1 MKTMKIVLCTTAALA
16 FSGQFAAAEP
26 GFSLPVSAEAASVRF
41 DEATG
46 QLTLRGDLTL
56 PDLDDYRWDE
66 NVKSVVAEKGTVLP
80 EDASELFRFIKA
92 ERIDLSAADASHV
105 TNMSAIFRDCDHL
118 QAVNVQGLDTAAVTD
133 MSFFAANCGKLTAL
147 DLHGLNTSAVKNM
160 KYMLY
165 HCNGVTAVNLAGI
178 DTSAVT
184 DISGM
189 FLGCEALETLDL
201 SSFEIGAVQ
210 TMRGLFGSCKSLK
223 TIWTSEKWQV
233 PEKLSDG
240 DMVFY
245 NTGKL
250 AGGNG
255 TAFSDQ
261 YPTDATFARIDKEGT
276 PGYFTYKAAGTG
288 KIVYLKGDFDGNGII
303 DARDAQNV
311 LNMYAEIVAGNAVQM
326 TDAQKQASDVSGD
339 GTIDSADAQLI
350 LIYYVQNSVAGIPT
364 EWDDLLQK

>member
-1 MKTMKIVLCTTAALA
+1 MKTIKIVLCSAAALVFA
-16 FSGQFAAAEP
+16 GNFAAAEP
-26 GFSLPVSAEAASVRF
+26 GLSLAVSAEAASVHF
-41 DEATG
+41 NEATG
-46 QLTLRGDLTL
+46 ELMLRGDLTL
-56 PDLDDYRWDE
+56 LDLDDYRWDE
-66 NVKSVVAEKGTVLP
+66 SVKSVVAEKGTVLP

-92 ERIDLSAADASHV
+92 EKIDLSAADASHV
-105 TNMSAIFRDCDHL
+105 TNMSAFFRDCDNL
-118 QAVNVQGLDTAAVTD
+118 QSVNIQGLDTAAVTD
-133 MSFFAANCGKLTAL
+133 MSFFAAGCGKLAAL
-147 DLHGLNTSAVKNM
+147 DLHGLNTSAVTNM

-165 HCNGVTAVNLAGI
+165 HCKGLESVDLAGI

-210 TMRGLFGSCKSLK
+210 TMRGLFGGCKSLK
-223 TIWTSEKWQV
+223 TIWASDKWQV

-250 AGGNG
+250 VGGNG
-255 TAFSDQ
+255 TVFSDQ

-288 KIVYLKGDFDGNGII
+288 ETAYLKGDFDGNGII
-303 DARDAQNV
+303 DAGDAQNV
-311 LNMYAEIVAGNAVQM
+311 LNVYAEIVAGNAVQM
-326 TDAQKQASDVSGD
+326 TAAQKLASDVSGD
-339 GTIDSADAQLI
+339 GAVDSADAQLI
-350 LIYYVQNSVAGIPT
+350 LLYYVQNSVAGSPT
-364 EWDDLLQK
+364 EWEDLIGK

>member
-1 MKTMKIVLCTTAALA
+1 MKTIKIVLCTAALI
-16 FSGQFAAAEP
+16 FAGHFVAAEP
-26 GFSLPVSAEAASVRF
+26 GFSLPVSAEAASVHF
-41 DEATG
+41 NEATG
-46 QLTLRGDLTL
+46 ELTLQGDLTL
-56 PDLDDYRWDE
+56 LDLDDYRWDE
-66 NVKSVVAEKGTVLP
+66 SVKSVVAEKGTVLP

-92 ERIDLSAADASHV
+92 EKIDLSAADASHV

-118 QAVNVQGLDTAAVTD
+118 QSVNVQGLDTAAVTD
-133 MSFFAANCGKLTAL
+133 MSFLAANCEKLTAL
-147 DLHGLNTSAVKNM
+147 DLHGLNTSAVTNM

-165 HCNGVTAVNLAGI
+165 HCKGLTSVDLAGI

-210 TMRGLFGSCKSLK
+210 TMRGLFGGCKLLK
-223 TIWTSEKWQV
+223 TIWVSEKWQV

-255 TAFSDQ
+255 TVFSDQ

-288 KIVYLKGDFDGNGII
+288 ETVHQKGDFDGNGII
-303 DARDAQNV
+303 DAGDAQNV
-311 LNMYAEIVAGNAVQM
+311 LNVYTEIVAGNAVQM

-350 LIYYVQNSVAGIPT
+350 LLYYVQNSVAGIPT
-364 EWDDLLQK
+364 EWEDLIGK